1 MEDNSD
7 AKLNNLLLYSQ
18 VAEDMP
24 KGDVG
29 QEGSPNQP
37 NQLTVD
43 FLEDVMPFGVS
54 TRTSNPI
61 VKASDHY
68 MESDVYDSSE
78 QTKLIQAFAG
88 L

>member
-7 AKLNNLLLYSQ
+7 AKLDNLLLYSQ

-29 QEGSPNQP
+29 QEGSPNQ
-37 NQLTVD
+37 LTGD
-43 FLEDVMPFGVS
+43 LLEDVMPFGVS

-78 QTKLIQAFAG
+78 YTKLI
-88 L
+88 